1 MSYVTLYCAAV
12 LEIFACAVFIF
23 KRSGKKQTRISQ
35 CLIMVITPLIVLRS
49 VANVAFTIFYV
60 YLAHYEQKS
69 TGVIAAALLGIT
81 SVIVYTA
88 LVVVGFDENW
98 TLRGSRLVP
107 GIDNGID
114 KPGSVLV
121 STTEQFGSP

>member
-1 MSYVTLYCAAV
+1 ML
-12 LEIFACAVFIF
+12 
-23 KRSGKKQTRISQ
+23 
-35 CLIMVITPLIVLRS
+35 VLRS

-69 TGVIAAALLGIT
+69 TGVIAAVLLGIT
-81 SVIVYTA
+81 SVILYTG
-88 LVVVGFDENW
+88 LVVVGFDKNW
-98 TLRGSRLVP
+98 KLRGSNVVP
-107 GIDNGID
+107 GIDNGIE